1 MAKIELTAFVEPWT
15 KNSEQHPAWGMKT
28 AETHRKKDGDDWVDN
43 GRTFRTVKV
52 AYGVDLDLTQFRK
65 GDRVNIVGTEV
76 TESREH
82 DGKKYY
88 DLVVKATS
96 VELATKGAGSGGSN
110 GRSPVGGTGGGG
122 GSSQGSYGAQNGGD
136 TWAPSA
142 PAGETFG
149 GFGDPTPF

>member
-1 MAKIELTAFVEPWT
+1 MASITFTAFVESWT
-15 KNSEQHPAWGMKT
+15 KNAEQHPAWGMKT
-28 AETHRKKDGDDWVDN
+28 AETHRKKDGDEWVDN

-96 VELATKGAGSGGSN
+96 VELAQT
-110 GRSPVGGTGGGG
+110 GRQQQQPAAPV
-122 GSSQGSYGAQNGGD
+122 SRPVNDWEPDAF
-136 TWAPSA
+136 APTSTV
-142 PAGETFG
+142 PA
-149 GFGDPTPF
+149 DMPF